1 MKPWGILNSKKH
13 MTRVVVY
20 FLIPILQRW
29 LQLHLDMLVAAIQK
43 LDGLGF
49 CLAQK
54 LVPPGPETLNK
65 S

>member
-13 MTRVVVY
+13 MTRLAVY

-29 LQLHLDMLVAAIQK
+29 LQLHLDMRVAAIQK
-43 LDGLGF
+43 LDSLGF

-54 LVPPGPETLNK
+54 LVPQDQK
-65 S
+65 RK